1 MFLLIYRDDII
12 NDQGCDPIELTNL
25 LTSGMTR
32 EQVDTSDN
40 AGRTPLHEAA
50 RRGAMICCMHL
61 VERGANI
68 NRQDNDCNSPLS
80 LAVKAGHNR

>member
-1 MFLLIYRDDII
+1 MNVPALV
-12 NDQGCDPIELTNL
+12 CDPIELTTL
-25 LTSGMTR
+25 LTSGMTG
-32 EQVDTSDN
+32 EQVDTADA

-68 NRQDNDCNSPLS
+68 NRQDSDCNTPLS
-80 LAVKAGHNR
+80 LAVKSGHNRYEDVNG